1 MLVYYP
7 IFSRDEAINSEF
19 IGESQFRGFGRQ
31 SGKSYTIPQAK
42 GSTGHHRIFYYQLG
56 SLNFLVRHE
65 VDGYV
70 KDDGDQQNFIT
81 SAWELLNLSQ
91 SKPLKE
97 KRFSSS
103 RLRIQHFGEPVT
115 RESNLEIKTRAA
127 KKPLDLEKV
136 IPRLWISQ
144 TPKPVRAHHHGGK
157 FTSPEVEDVTIQIQD
172 WERRHQGEINLLVNL
187 IERIIHQTRAFGG
200 SSTSR

>member
-42 GSTGHHRIFYYQLG
+42 GSTSHHRIIYYQLG

-115 RESNLEIKTRAA
+115 RESTLEIKTRAA

-136 IPRLWISQ
+136 IPQLWISQ
-144 TPKPVRAHHHGGK
+144 TPKLFVHTTTEENLHPPRSK
-157 FTSPEVEDVTIQIQD
+157 MSPFRFKT
-172 WERRHQGEINLLVNL
+172 
-187 IERIIHQTRAFGG
+187 G
-200 SSTSR
+200 SGVIKVKLTFLST